1 MKVGLGYDIH
11 RLQKGEKLIL
21 GGVEIPFDSGLQ
33 GHSDADVLTH
43 ALIDAL
49 RGAMGMGD
57 IGQRF
62 PDSEQ
67 QYHNISSLVLLEKVY
82 EIMLEEK
89 YELNNADLI
98 LVAEKPKI
106 TPFSE
111 SIVSNLSDK
120 LNTEQQKINFKATT
134 AERLGFIG
142 KGQGMSAKAIVSLAS
157 LTN

>member
-49 RGAMGMGD
+49 LGAMGMGD
-57 IGQRF
+57 IGQHF
-62 PDSEQ
+62 PDSDQ

-157 LTN
+157 LSN

>member
-49 RGAMGMGD
+49 LGAMGMGD
-57 IGQRF
+57 IGQHF

-157 LTN
+157 LSN